1 LIYNTCLPHFSLY
14 WKTYALLKP
23 PKTGGFTDK
32 GLSLKIE
39 LNDPLKRQRKTKA
52 GRLI

>member
-39 LNDPLKRQRKTKA
+39 QIFGKFLEDNSNRLKED
-52 GRLI
+52 